1 MLPDTNANRDA
12 VSVDN
17 VDHAIRETSL
27 LHKFPQTQCRAWCQL
42 TGLDNRRAACGERKG
57 QLLANDEQREV
68 PGSDHPDNADRLT
81 ENEAEHLAAQ
91 GIVRFAVDVA
101 CERGGILPQS
111 RRALHLVSRLTD
123 RLAT

>member
-42 TGLDNRRAACGERKG
+42 TGLDNSRAACGERKG
-57 QLLANDEQREV
+57 ELLANDEQREA
-68 PGSDHPDNADRLT
+68 PGGDHSYNADRRT
-81 ENEAEHLAAQ
+81 YNESEHIAAA
-91 GIVRFAVDVA
+91 GIGRFAVV
-101 CERGGILPQS
+101 
-111 RRALHLVSRLTD
+111 
-123 RLAT
+123 